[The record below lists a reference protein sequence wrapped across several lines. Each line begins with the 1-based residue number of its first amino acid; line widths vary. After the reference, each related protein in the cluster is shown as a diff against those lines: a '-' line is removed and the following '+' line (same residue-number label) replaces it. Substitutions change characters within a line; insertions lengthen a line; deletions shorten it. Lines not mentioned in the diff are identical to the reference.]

1 MSNELTL
8 FGKRSNAALSL
19 LGDIEDPLAKA
30 LGNSGGG
37 NKRISIDGGVFREF
51 INGKEVRVSE
61 ERAP

>member
-1 MSNELTL
+1 MENSMSNELTL

-37 NKRISIDGGVFREF
+37 NKRISIDGGVFR
-51 INGKEVRVSE
+51 
-61 ERAP
+61 